1 MYPLLMSPY
10 FRHGSETPWGGNA
23 LGQYFGKEV
32 PGEKTGESLEVS
44 ALTNRESVV
53 ANGPCAGKT
62 FTAMIDKWGKDLTGI
77 EPGEFPLLL
86 KLLDADDML
95 SVQVHPGDDYAR
107 EHEGKYGKSEAWVV
121 LSAAPGA

>member
-53 ANGPCAGKT
+53 ANEIGRAH
-62 FTAMIDKWGKDLTGI
+62 
-77 EPGEFPLLL
+77 
-86 KLLDADDML
+86 
-95 SVQVHPGDDYAR
+95 V
-107 EHEGKYGKSEAWVV
+107 
-121 LSAAPGA
+121 